1 MLTLEKNATIVLEIL
16 IGGALL
22 EYLITFVEGLASF
35 ISPCVLPI
43 IPVYISYF
51 ATENKSEKKS
61 LINSLGFVSGF
72 SIIFILLGV
81 FAGTFGKIITKY
93 ADYVNIVLGI
103 FLVIVSLNYMGFIFI
118 KFLNKTK
125 AMKKD
130 KKDLTFITSILFGMI
145 FSLSWTPC
153 VGAFLSS
160 ALILASTTG
169 SVLKGATLLLVYSLG
184 LAIPFVMT
192 TFLLEKLKKTFD
204 FIKKH
209 YNIIN
214 KIAGGILLLSGLWN
228 IINGII
234 GIIS

>member
-1 MLTLEKNATIVLEIL
+1 MI
-16 IGGALL
+16 L
-22 EYLITFVEGLASF
+22 EYLITFIEGLASF

-51 ATENKSEKKS
+51 GVESKEEKKA

-81 FAGTFGKIITKY
+81 FVGTLGKIITKY
-93 ADYVNIVLGI
+93 ANYINIILGV
-103 FLVIVSLNYMGFIFI
+103 FLVIVSLNYMGIIFI
-118 KFLNKTK
+118 RFLNKSK
-125 AMKKD
+125 GIKKE
-130 KKDLTFITSILFGMI
+130 KKDLTFITSVVFGMI

-169 SVLKGATLLLVYSLG
+169 SVLKGAILLLCYSLG
-184 LAIPFVMT
+184 LAIPFVVT
-192 TFLLEKLKKTFD
+192 TFLLEKLKTTFD

-209 YNIIN
+209 YNVIN
-214 KIAGGILLLSGLWN
+214 KIAGGILLISGLGY
-228 IINGII
+228 IIQGVIK
-234 GIIS
+234 IIS